1 MIKNNTKELIKN
13 SILVAINDLNNSVLS
28 DIDPNKTIEELEIFK
43 DSLNVI
49 IFITALESSLCKSFE
64 SKIEIDVETLVS
76 QEFGQL
82 KDINDLISFLDNS
95 ISI

>member
-43 DSLNVI
+43 DSLNV
-49 IFITALESSLCKSFE
+49 
-64 SKIEIDVETLVS
+64 ETLVS
-76 QEFGQL
+76 QEFSQL
-82 KDINDLISFLDNS
+82 KDINDLISFLENS